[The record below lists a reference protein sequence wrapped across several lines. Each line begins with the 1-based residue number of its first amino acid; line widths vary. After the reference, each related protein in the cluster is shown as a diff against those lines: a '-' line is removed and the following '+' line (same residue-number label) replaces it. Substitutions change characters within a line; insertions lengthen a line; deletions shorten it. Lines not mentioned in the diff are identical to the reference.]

1 MKKVCK
7 CCYNEYDVDDFD
19 LSIEPAVRMIDKGL
33 CFTCAHWD
41 HNFELDHSD
50 ERLSR
55 GIPVIIGDPDKRSNK
70 RYHWFLPLYL
80 SGGSSNTSIHPVDR
94 FQPSYKILMK
104 DGRLYTVNNLWHQ
117 GEIPP
122 VWYDKFEVNAIFI
135 SNTEALSLIARIDT
149 KISEDL
155 THYIISA
162 NSMIDFICHHIKEA
176 SDV

>member
-7 CCYNEYDVDDFD
+7 CCHNEYDVDDFD
-19 LSIEPAVRMIDKGL
+19 LSIEPAVRMVDKGL

-41 HNFELDHSD
+41 HNLELDNSD
-50 ERLSR
+50 ERLGR
-55 GIPVIIGDPDKRSNK
+55 GIPVIIGEPGSGKRS
-70 RYHWFLPLYL
+70 HWFLPLYL
-80 SGGSSNTSIHPVDR
+80 SGGASNTCIHPVDR
-94 FQPSYKILMK
+94 FQPSYKVLFI

-117 GEIPP
+117 GDIPLI
-122 VWYDKFEVNAIFI
+122 WYSKFEVNAMFL

-162 NSMIDFICHHIKEA
+162 AARVDLIFDRIKNEA